1 MFQDQEFSLDHI
13 SCMGAAISESISV
26 HNGDALKMMKVI
38 FGGTSGID
46 NLYFQI

>member
-26 HNGDALKMMKVI
+26 HNGDALKNDE
-38 FGGTSGID
+38 G
-46 NLYFQI
+46 YFWRN